1 MNPST
6 TRRPTG
12 RAPAGLRFALGVA
25 VIVAVSLVVFGLVM
39 SPPLAE
45 LRTMAGFLTITASI
59 SALVGYLAYRLGW
72 LTLAPALRWSLLGG
86 YALSSLLTFINVW
99 FSAQL
104 MFASRHDLLLAVV
117 LLIFAGGIAM
127 VLGYFLSGAVTERIG
142 AAMRA
147 ADQLASGD
155 LEARVPVMGRD
166 EVAALARSFNRM
178 AAQLQDADRERRR
191 LEDLRTDLVAWIGHD
206 LQTPLASMRARLEA
220 LADGAVEDAETA
232 RRYLASAQRDV
243 QSLSVLID
251 DLFQVTQLDSGGLP
265 LEPADASLSDLI
277 SDTLESFSEL
287 AARKG
292 VTLEGHAEPGLDPV
306 HMDTPLIGRVLNNL
320 LANAIRHTPSGGRI
334 EIAARRTE
342 AGAEV
347 TVTDDG
353 EGIRLEDLPHV
364 FDRFYRA
371 DRSRSRLTGGAGL
384 GLAIARGIIQ
394 AHGGEIDVEST
405 LGSGSRFQFT
415 LP

>member
-1 MNPST
+1 
-6 TRRPTG
+6 
-12 RAPAGLRFALGVA
+12 
-25 VIVAVSLVVFGLVM
+25 
-39 SPPLAE
+39 
-45 LRTMAGFLTITASI
+45 MAGFLTITASI

-86 YALSSLLTFINVW
+86 YALSSLLTFLNVW

-127 VLGYFLSGAVTERIG
+127 VLGYFLTGAATERIG

-147 ADQLASGD
+147 ADRLASGD

-292 VTLEGHAEPGLDPV
+292 VKLEGHAEAGLDPV

-334 EIAARRTE
+334 EIAARRTS

-394 AHGGEIDVEST
+394 AHGGEIGVEST
-405 LGSGSRFQFT
+405 LGSGSRFHFT